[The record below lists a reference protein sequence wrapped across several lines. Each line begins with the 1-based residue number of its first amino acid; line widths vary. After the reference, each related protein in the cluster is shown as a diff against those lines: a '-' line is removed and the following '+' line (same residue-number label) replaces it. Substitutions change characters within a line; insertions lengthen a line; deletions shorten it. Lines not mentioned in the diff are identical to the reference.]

1 MSTEQLLIC
10 IIFPIVGYLLG
21 SIPFAWV
28 IGKAHGVDIRATGSK
43 NIGATNL
50 GRTLGKKYFWQAF
63 LLDAAKGFVPVLAA
77 TLVMRYFHDRASIYV
92 DGVAGNGGGGGTSE
106 LGFLPMWAPLLT
118 AIACVLGHLFPIWL
132 KFKGGKGVATGFGV
146 VLGFW
151 PLFTLAGLLAGVF
164 FVFML
169 MVYRYISL
177 ASVSAAIAFA
187 LFVAL
192 LGNWNNR
199 YVPTYLAW
207 HDLLPLLLVAALFA
221 LLILFRHR
229 TNLSRLLKGTEP
241 RIGQREIDKAKMK

>member
-1 MSTEQLLIC
+1 
-10 IIFPIVGYLLG
+10 
-21 SIPFAWV
+21 
-28 IGKAHGVDIRATGSK
+28 
-43 NIGATNL
+43 
-50 GRTLGKKYFWQAF
+50 
-63 LLDAAKGFVPVLAA
+63 
-77 TLVMRYFHDRASIYV
+77 
-92 DGVAGNGGGGGTSE
+92 
-106 LGFLPMWAPLLT
+106 
-118 AIACVLGHLFPIWL
+118 
-132 KFKGGKGVATGFGV
+132 VATGFGV